1 MPAQQSGMVC
11 NSIIKSFLDK
21 LAPFGIKRFYYC
33 IIPDELSNVCIV
45 TDEQANI
52 QNYDGNEELHIAKM
66 IDLKKMRFAVAS
78 DPEILKF
85 REEFLHRFARNDEG
99 YQLSGPSI
107 RKKYNPYIWPENT
120 MPERR
125 KRSFEQLL
133 NLHQIR
139 TRISF
144 YHPVK
149 DKKGWIGICNLF
161 SSDDR
166 EQVIDNIST
175 TSNELET
182 LLREFAETFNALAFR
197 TINPISNF
205 RVLSPTCV
213 EILSLVAK
221 GCSSEEVGKQLY
233 MSERGVNYHLD
244 RARLILTAKNR
255 TNLVSKAYQS
265 GLL

>member
-1 MPAQQSGMVC
+1 MSAQQSDLVC
-11 NSIIKSFLDK
+11 DRIIENFLEK
-21 LAPFGIKRFYYC
+21 LQPFGIDRFYYC

-45 TDEQANI
+45 PDEQANVHTG
-52 QNYDGNEELHIAKM
+52 DSPEELHVTKM

-99 YQLSGPSI
+99 YQLSGPAI
-107 RKKYNPYIWPENT
+107 RKRHNPYVWPQNS

-125 KRSFEQLL
+125 KKSFEQLL
-133 NLHQIR
+133 NLYNIN

-149 DKKGWIGICNLF
+149 DKKGWIGFCNLF
-161 SSDDR
+161 SSKGR
-166 EQVIDNIST
+166 EEVIANMSWA
-175 TSNELET
+175 SGELET
-182 LLREFAETFNALAFR
+182 LLREFAETFNALAFK

-213 EILSLVAK
+213 EILSLVAQ

-244 RARLILTAKNR
+244 RARAILTAKNR

>member
-1 MPAQQSGMVC
+1 MSAQQSELVC
-11 NSIIKSFLDK
+11 NRIIENFLEK
-21 LAPFGIKRFYYC
+21 LQPFGLDRFYYC

-45 TDEQANI
+45 PDEQANT
-52 QNYDGNEELHIAKM
+52 QNSDSNEELHFAKM

-85 REEFLHRFARNDEG
+85 REEFLHRFARSDEG

-107 RKKYNPYIWPENT
+107 RKRYNPYIWPENT

-125 KRSFEQLL
+125 KKSFEQLL
-133 NLHQIR
+133 NLHKIR
-139 TRISF
+139 TRMSF

-161 SSDDR
+161 SCNGR
-166 EQVIDNIST
+166 EEIIGNMSSA
-175 TSNELET
+175 SNELET
-182 LLREFAETFNALAFR
+182 LLREFAETFNALAFK

-213 EILSLVAK
+213 EILSLVAQ

-233 MSERGVNYHLD
+233 MSERGVNYHID
-244 RARLILTAKNR
+244 RARVILTARNR